1 MFNPKV
7 IFTGKNYDNVPS
19 PASFYIKKNNWKK
32 NNKTIAIDQNNNT
45 ATDSVTIFMINLNF
59 DK

>member
-1 MFNPKV
+1 MIMSIPQRL
-7 IFTGKNYDNVPS
+7 FTL
-19 PASFYIKKNNWKK
+19 KKIIEK

-45 ATDSVTIFMINLNF
+45 ANDSVTIFMINLDF